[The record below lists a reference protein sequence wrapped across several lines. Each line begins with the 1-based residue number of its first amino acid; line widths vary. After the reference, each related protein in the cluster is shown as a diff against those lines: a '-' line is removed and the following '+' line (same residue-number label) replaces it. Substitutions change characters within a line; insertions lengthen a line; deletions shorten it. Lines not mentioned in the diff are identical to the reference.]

1 MQIDSIIK
9 RSRFQNTQLCLNEAR
24 FGFAHIR
31 EYLKKFKDGSSVLE
45 IGCGSGILLTMC
57 SEIYK
62 KLNFDGI
69 EPFADDFLNFSA
81 VNDYVKSQFKPKN
94 VVIEKIL
101 FEEFKPNKRYDLI
114 YLVNVFEHLK
124 SWEKLLVVLDDWL
137 TDSGVCVVLC
147 PNYSF
152 PYEPHFMIPIIFNK
166 KTTFKLFENFII
178 NHKKS
183 KDGIGFWSG
192 LNFVKKKDVE
202 KFVKNNS
209 RLLLSDRREVLE
221 QMILRLH
228 TDTEFKKR
236 HKIVGFVG
244 SIMLKLRI
252 SKMFNIDFFS
262 RYSPYMKL
270 EFRKIS

>member
-31 EYLKKFKDGSSVLE
+31 EYLKKLKDGGSVLE

-124 SWEKLLVVLDDWL
+124 SWEKLLFVLDDWL

-178 NHKKS
+178 NHNKS